1 MLDTSDPL
9 RNIGPRN
16 YIEVQQNT
24 ITTFIISD
32 VVVKISEVQNE
43 DNKRKKVLLYNKC
56 VSPLIIALVSL
67 IHALEGS
74 KGYFLTIILT
84 KFEKRWLIHV

>member
-43 DNKRKKVLLYNKC
+43 DNKRKKSATLQQVC
-56 VSPLIIALVSL
+56 VSLDHCLGVLDSCSGGL
-67 IHALEGS
+67 
-74 KGYFLTIILT
+74 
-84 KFEKRWLIHV
+84 